1 MTHQDH
7 LIAELVSAMG
17 IGKVDYED
25 VVSISMTQS
34 RDMNYLD
41 NPAGKSQDGTLRCSS
56 MLPSNVVP
64 RVNIQLSPS
73 NG

>member
-17 IGKVDYED
+17 IGKIDYED
-25 VVSISMTQS
+25 VSISITQS
-34 RDMNYLD
+34 RDMNYLE
-41 NPAGKSQDGTLRCSS
+41 NPAKSQDGTLRCSS